1 VPSQVRYTTCCGS
14 PCAVDETR
22 ALPWLDPGLTHSPQT
37 VGSTAMPT
45 HLSHRARLY
54 GVAAAAALLAYLASI
69 GLFADSLNLREILV
83 VAAVLL
89 LVIVLLA
96 VRQRHGRP

>member
-1 VPSQVRYTTCCGS
+1 
-14 PCAVDETR
+14 
-22 ALPWLDPGLTHSPQT
+22 
-37 VGSTAMPT
+37 MPT
-45 HLSHRARLY
+45 HFSDRARLY

-69 GLFADSLNLREILV
+69 GLFADSLSLREILV